1 MVRRLRFAFL
11 VFALMAPAVLQAQT
25 DEGQAGVFPD
35 VLGGRVTASGEVYDP
50 GALTAGS
57 PNLRLGMRLA
67 VTNPANGRVVTVKV
81 NDRGPSPPGR
91 VVNLSRAAALALA
104 LPSGGPVT
112 IRALRIEEPDVSTP
126 VVEAPPSPVF
136 VPTPQTV
143 SYLQMGAFRTLG
155 NAKKLGLTL
164 KSLGYDPRMRKE
176 GNLYRI
182 YLTVVEDDAP
192 ILVDQLTSLGRKGF
206 FQVSR
211 EPGGTLLPLTTE

>member
-67 VTNPANGRVVTVKV
+67 VTNPANGRVVTVRV
-81 NDRGPSPPGR
+81 NDRGPSPAGR
-91 VVNLSRAAALALA
+91 VVALA